1 MNYGNLELNKSYL
14 YEGIYNVESPNKDII
29 EITLNNNY
37 INDLLKF
44 NPKIFKYRFDECY
57 A

>member
-44 NPKIFKYRFDECY
+44 NPKILKYRLDD
-57 A
+57 